1 MSSEMRGGFGKGVG
15 WKLKEEYK
23 GYVKNKRISPIAGT
37 IRLCDSL
44 INTTSV

>member
-23 GYVKNKRISPIAGT
+23 GYVKKNAFP
-37 IRLCDSL
+37 L
-44 INTTSV
+44 